1 MNTSKK
7 IFKSRVDLDGSIF
20 RPEKLVFCEN
30 GVTLIKPNWF
40 LITDKKTFISYS
52 NLTSFTLKRGL
63 VKAKVIFKSNDLTE
77 IKAKA
82 LSIKDAKEIKLLI
95 KNNTNLPRRGYV

>member
-7 IFKSRVDLDGSIF
+7 IFKSRVDLDGSIL

-30 GVTLIKPNWF
+30 GVTFKKPNWF
-40 LITDKKTFISYS
+40 LITVRKTFISYS
-52 NLTSFTLKRGL
+52 NLTSFKLKRGL
-63 VKAKVIFKSNDLTE
+63 VKAEVIFKSNDSTE
-77 IKAKA
+77 IKVKA

>member
-7 IFKSRVDLDGSIF
+7 IFKSRVDLDGSIL

-30 GVTLIKPNWF
+30 GVTFKKPNWF
-40 LITDKKTFISYS
+40 LITKRKTFISYS
-52 NLTSFTLKRGL
+52 NLTSFKLKRGL
-63 VKAKVIFKSNDLTE
+63 VKAEVIFKSNDSTE

-95 KNNTNLPRRGYV
+95 KNNTNLPRLGYV

>member
-1 MNTSKK
+1 LNTSKK
-7 IFKSRVDLDGSIF
+7 IFKSRVDLDGSIL

-30 GVTLIKPNWF
+30 GVTFKKPNWF
-40 LITDKKTFISYS
+40 LITKRKTFISYS
-52 NLTSFTLKRGL
+52 NLTSFKLKRGL
-63 VKAKVIFKSNDLTE
+63 VKAEVIFKSNDSTE

-95 KNNTNLPRRGYV
+95 KNNTNLPRLGYV

>member
-1 MNTSKK
+1 MNISKK
-7 IFKSRVDLDGSIF
+7 IFKSRVDLDGSVL
-20 RPEKLVFCEN
+20 RPEKLIFCAN

-40 LITDKKTFISYS
+40 LLTNNKTFISYS

-63 VKAKVIFKSNDLTE
+63 VKALVTFKSNDSTE

-95 KNNTNLPRRGYV
+95 KNNTNLPRLGYV